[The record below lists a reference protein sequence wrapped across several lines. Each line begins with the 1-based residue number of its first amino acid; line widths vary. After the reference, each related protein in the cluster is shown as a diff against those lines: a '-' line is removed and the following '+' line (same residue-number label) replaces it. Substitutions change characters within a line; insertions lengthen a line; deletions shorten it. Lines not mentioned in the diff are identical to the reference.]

1 MRAVEIPVQQSA
13 DSETQDRSSVVLQK
27 CRSFHDSRSAM
38 HNILQ
43 IAAYHP
49 AENKMYF
56 QQVKIQRSSYVCWHE
71 L

>member
-1 MRAVEIPVQQSA
+1 VRQSA
-13 DSETQDRSSVVLQK
+13 ESETQDRSSVALQK
-27 CRSFHDSRSAM
+27 CRSFNDSRSAM
-38 HNILQ
+38 HNIMQ
-43 IAAYHP
+43 IAVYHT

>member
-1 MRAVEIPVQQSA
+1 VRQSA
-13 DSETQDRSSVVLQK
+13 ESETQDRSSVALQK

-38 HNILQ
+38 HNNMQ

-56 QQVKIQRSSYVCWHE
+56 QQLKIQRSSYVCWHE

>member
-1 MRAVEIPVQQSA
+1 VQQSA
-13 DSETQDRSSVVLQK
+13 ESETQDRSSVALQK

-38 HNILQ
+38 HNIMQ